1 MQLTLDSSEK
11 LDNVLRA
18 VGGLYGVEIAV
29 AGKAPVAR
37 RTSTVTA
44 PAARRPGRSARK
56 AAKPARRPDAAAIR
70 EWAQANG
77 HEISSRG
84 RIPDAVVAAYD
95 AG

>member
-1 MQLTLDSSEK
+1 VQLTLDSSEK

-44 PAARRPGRSARK
+44 PARRPGRPARK